1 MLAITVTGY
10 VQAMVIGAVIALCV
24 LLFLAAVVAPR
35 LSRGP
40 ERVSKRALGAGG
52 RGAGKA
58 PGKLG
63 EWLAK
68 PFHKSTKAAGKSA
81 DAGRDVRS
89 KLPL

>member
-1 MLAITVTGY
+1 MLIAG
-10 VQAMVIGAVIALCV
+10 VIALCIV
-24 LLFLAAVVAPR
+24 LFALAILAPR
-35 LSRGP
+35 LSRHP
-40 ERVSKRALGAGG
+40 ENASKRVLGAGG

-68 PFHKSTKAAGKSA
+68 PFHKSTRAAGKSA
-81 DAGRDVRS
+81 GAGRDVRD

>member
-1 MLAITVTGY
+1 MLIAG
-10 VQAMVIGAVIALCV
+10 VIALCIV
-24 LLFLAAVVAPR
+24 LFLLAVVAPR
-35 LSRGP
+35 LSRHP
-40 ERVSKRALGAGG
+40 QRASQKALGAGG

-68 PFHKSTKAAGKSA
+68 PFHKSSRATGRSA
-81 DAGRDVRS
+81 SAGRNVRD